1 MKRTLLILVL
11 LASMIAVTA
20 CPDTPIEAAL
30 DDIIEH
36 YQVEEE

>member
-1 MKRTLLILVL
+1 MKRILLVVAL
-11 LASMIAVTA
+11 LLGMALVTA